1 MQETHQ
7 GLFFLYI
14 NATFATLRVNCLI
27 YWK

>member
-14 NATFATLRVNCLI
+14 NAIFATLRINYLI
-27 YWK
+27 YRK